1 MLEIGAVGQVFLR
14 LVILFVAALFV
25 VRIMGNRTVGQL
37 SPFDFVIMVGI
48 GDIIVAGAMDRNP
61 TLIAGAEG
69 LLALLV
75 LQQVIAYLALKN
87 TTLRKWFEGIPITLV
102 KDGKILKDN
111 FNKTQFNFDDLRQEL
126 HKKGLDF
133 TDLKDIQLARLESC
147 GEFSLIRTPETEPLT
162 KRDFENYIKSI
173 YENPLSLTGEKW
185 AKFESFMND
194 VDYLATYIKQLNQ
207 NLPSQ
212 SDNQVIKN
220 INN

>member
-1 MLEIGAVGQVFLR
+1 MEIGAVGQVFLR